1 MQLKKSCRILK
12 HVLKLYVVVTFLQQN
27 YPSGDV
33 FCNMAA
39 ETKKDTKKARLNSE
53 EIDKLID
60 L

>member
-33 FCNMAA
+33 FCNLAA
-39 ETKKDTKKARLNSE
+39 ETKDTKKARFNSK